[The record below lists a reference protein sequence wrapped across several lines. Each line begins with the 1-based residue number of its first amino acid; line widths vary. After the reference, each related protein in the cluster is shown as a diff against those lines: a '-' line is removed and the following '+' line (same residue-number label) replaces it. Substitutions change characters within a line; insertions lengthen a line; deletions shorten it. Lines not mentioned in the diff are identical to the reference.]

1 MVRFSAEDFRRIL
14 TKIRGLKA
22 RVYFYFKD
30 FKYLLTIDGLVRA
43 RDKNFDV
50 VSWSIVFGS
59 KAPHEVLNS
68 LNVEKVE
75 VELKGEL
82 NPLIFNSI
90 EEFLKWLTQISS

>member
-43 RDKNFDV
+43 RDKNLDV
-50 VSWSIVFGS
+50 VRWSIVFGS
-59 KAPHEVLNS
+59 KTPHEVLNS
-68 LNVEKVE
+68 LNV
-75 VELKGEL
+75 LDL
-82 NPLIFNSI
+82 MAQASLISRQAAF
-90 EEFLKWLTQISS
+90 FA